1 MAAATLN
8 DGTLK
13 APLASDKVYITWKSY
28 QKKRDCLPGETDTDA
43 CVSAQEKFNPK
54 KDPPALT
61 MQSQSCNGSSTT
73 DCPVAF
79 VGPDLVVS
87 PDTPITASGAI
98 FKTFLDFPAAPWTLL
113 NQGTTKAEAED
124 GAFAHRVYLSKDQ
137 LIDATD
143 VLLATA
149 GTTTGALGPA
159 ATQLFQKTQVKLP
172 PRTPAGAYFLCLA
185 IDADLEVSELS
196 FAREANNIVCKPVTV
211 Q

>member
-1 MAAATLN
+1 MN

-43 CVSAQEKFNPK
+43 CVSAKEKFRPD

-61 MQSQSCNGSSTT
+61 MQSQSCNGSSQPASQP
-73 DCPVAF
+73 DCPVAY
-79 VGPDLVVS
+79 VGPELVAS
-87 PDTPITASGAI
+87 TPIAASGTI
-98 FKTFLDFPAAPWTLL
+98 FKTFLDFPSSSWTLL

-124 GAFAHRVYLSKDQ
+124 GAFVHRVYLSKDQ
-137 LIDATD
+137 LIDSTD

-149 GTTTGALGPA
+149 GTTTGPLAAA
-159 ATQLFQKTQVKLP
+159 ATQVFPKTQVKLP
-172 PRTPAGAYFLCLA
+172 ARTAAGPYYLCLS
-185 IDADLEVSELS
+185 IDDDREVSELS
-196 FAREANNIVCKPVTV
+196 FAREQNNIVCSPVVV